1 MAATKDLGNILGG
14 GGDDSAV
21 RVAAKG
27 STLPTDVTADPV
39 TPFASVGWLSEDGV
53 SFARS
58 EDRQTF
64 KAHQGGTIVKRKTA
78 STDDTFKFQCL
89 ETTALV
95 LGLLYKGATV
105 TVATGVATI
114 PVANQTVTDE
124 RAWVIDEKLDD
135 GSTMR
140 YVIPNGSAQLTGDVV
155 WKTDEMTVYEFTVGV
170 NGDYTVITDAPGVVG
185 A

>member
-1 MAATKDLGNILGG
+1 MAATKNLSNILGG

-21 RVAAKG
+21 WVAAKG
-27 STLPTDVTADPV
+27 STLPTTLADPAA
-39 TPFASVGWLSEDGV
+39 PFASAGWLSEDGIA
-53 SFARS
+53 FARS

-64 KAHQGGTIVKRKTA
+64 KAHQGGKIVKRKTA

-95 LGLLYKGATV
+95 LGLLYKGAAP

-114 PVANQTVTDE
+114 TVANQTVNDE
-124 RAWVIDEKLDD
+124 RAWVLDEKLDD

-140 YVIPNGSAQLTGDVV
+140 YAIPTGSAELTGDVV

-170 NGDYTVITDAPGVVG
+170 NGDYFVITDAPGVV